1 LPARAACK
9 SSIVL
14 ERKSQVSDYDYDLF
28 VIGAGSGGVR
38 AARLAAELG
47 KRVAIAEEYRI
58 GGTCVIRGCVPKKL
72 LVYGSRYG
80 GEIQDAQRFGW
91 SYQDLHFEWP
101 TLIHNVQREVDRL
114 NGVYTRT
121 LENAGV
127 ERFLTHATVE
137 GPHEVRLAEP
147 NRTVSAEYILVATG
161 SSPVIPDV
169 PGKEHL
175 ISSAECFQLEALPAS
190 IVIIGA
196 GYIGMEFCSIFAGL
210 GVAVTVLHRGDQIL
224 RDFDNDLRDGLA
236 EALRDRGVD
245 LRMNTNITSI
255 EKEGDCYRVALKEGG
270 SVSAALVMAATG
282 RKPNTAGLGLQKVGV
297 DLGWNGHVVVDAYSK
312 STVDSIYA
320 VGDVTDRV
328 NLTPVAI
335 REGTAFVETV
345 FGGESK
351 AMDYT
356 FIPTAVFS
364 EPEIGTVGISEEDA
378 RAKYRAVDVYKAS
391 FRPMRA
397 TISGRDEKVLLKL
410 VIDAETDKVLGVH
423 MLGPDA
429 AEIAQM
435 AAVSLR
441 LGVTKAQL
449 DATMALHPSVA
460 EELVTMRHKWE
471 PPTPIKGSDAAA

>member
-1 LPARAACK
+1 
-9 SSIVL
+9 
-14 ERKSQVSDYDYDLF
+14 VSEYDYELF

-47 KRVAIAEEYRI
+47 KRVGIAEEYRI

-80 GEIQDAQRFGW
+80 AEIEDARSFGW
-91 SYQDLHFEWP
+91 RYEDLRFDWP

-114 NGVYTRT
+114 NAVYTRT
-121 LENAGV
+121 LENAKV
-127 ERFLTHATVE
+127 DRFLTRARVE
-137 GPHEVRLAEP
+137 GPHTLRLADREQP
-147 NRTVSAEYILVATG
+147 VSAEYILVATG
-161 SSPVIPDV
+161 ASPTIPDV
-169 PGKEHL
+169 PGREHL
-175 ISSAECFQLEALPAS
+175 ISSNECFQLELLPES

-196 GYIGMEFCSIFAGL
+196 GYIGMEFASIFAGL
-210 GVAVTVLHRGDQIL
+210 GVVVTVLHRGDQIL

-236 EALRDRGVD
+236 VAMRDRGVD
-245 LRMNTNITSI
+245 LRMNTNVASI
-255 EKEGDCYRVALKEGG
+255 EKEGECYRVALKEGG

-282 RKPNTAGLGLQKVGV
+282 RKPNTTELGLQRVGV
-297 DLGWNGHVVVDAYSK
+297 DLGWNGHVAVDEYSK

-320 VGDVTDRV
+320 VGDVTDRMQ
-328 NLTPVAI
+328 LTPVAI

-345 FGGESK
+345 FEGSAK
-351 AMDYT
+351 CVDYA

-364 EPEIGTVGISEEDA
+364 EPEIGTVGQTEEEA
-378 RAKYRAVDVYKAS
+378 RGKCRLIDIYKAS

-397 TISGRDEKVLLKL
+397 TISGRNEMMMMKL

-429 AEIAQM
+429 AEIVQM
-435 AAVSLR
+435 AAIALR
-441 LGVTKAQL
+441 LGVTKAQF

-460 EELVTMRHKWE
+460 EELVTMRHRWE
-471 PPTPIKGSDAAA
+471 PPAPIKGSDAAA